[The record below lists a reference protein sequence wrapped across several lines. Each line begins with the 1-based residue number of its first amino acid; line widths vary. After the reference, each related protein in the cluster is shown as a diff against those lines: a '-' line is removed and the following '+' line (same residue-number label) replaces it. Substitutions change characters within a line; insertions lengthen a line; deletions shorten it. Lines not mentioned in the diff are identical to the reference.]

1 LKPIQELT
9 GSWSVQFDPQW
20 FYPTDGLGGD
30 PANGLLVF
38 DKLEDWSK
46 RPEPAI
52 RHFSGTA
59 VYRLTFG
66 LADPSTIQ
74 NQKSKIHLDLGDVK
88 HVAEVTLNGKKLGV
102 LWARPFRVEIS
113 GAVKPK
119 DNMLEIRVT
128 NLWPNRL
135 IGDAALPS
143 EKRLTRTN
151 VNSFKKDDALLPSGL
166 IGPVQI
172 MTSE

>member
-1 LKPIQELT
+1 
-9 GSWSVQFDPQW
+9 
-20 FYPTDGLGGD
+20 
-30 PANGLLVF
+30 
-38 DKLEDWSK
+38 
-46 RPEPAI
+46 
-52 RHFSGTA
+52 
-59 VYRLTFG
+59 
-66 LADPSTIQ
+66 
-74 NQKSKIHLDLGDVK
+74 
-88 HVAEVTLNGKKLGV
+88 
-102 LWARPFRVEIS
+102 VEIS